1 MKGVQIMNAI
11 KTKAMGIASKVTG
24 SKVYK
29 AVEKTAVAG
38 SVALMGI
45 GVSAMNT
52 FAAEIDNT
60 IQNEIV
66 VNTAD
71 ILNKAQP
78 FITPAITIL
87 CCVGGMKLG
96 MRFLRSSMH

>member
-1 MKGVQIMNAI
+1 MNITNVKGKLFAVADKFIN
-11 KTKAMGIASKVTG
+11 

-29 AVEKTAVAG
+29 GVERCAVTASAALTSAG
-38 SVALMGI
+38 VMS
-45 GVSAMNT
+45 VSA
-52 FAAEIDNT
+52 FAAESDNT
-60 IQNEIV
+60 ALNSIT

>member
-1 MKGVQIMNAI
+1 MSITSI
-11 KTKAMGIASKVTG
+11 RTKVSAFADKVSN

-29 AVEKTAVAG
+29 IVERGAVVG
-38 SVALMGI
+38 SAALMSVGI
-45 GVSAMNT
+45 SAVNAFAVDEFSVSV
-52 FAAEIDNT
+52 D
-60 IQNEIV
+60 
-66 VNTAD
+66 TAD

>member
-1 MKGVQIMNAI
+1 MNTNI
-11 KTKAMGIASKVTG
+11 KSKLFSVADKVTN

-29 AVEKTAVAG
+29 GIEKVAVTASA
-38 SVALMGI
+38 ALMTA
-45 GVSAMNT
+45 GVSAMSA

-78 FITPAITIL
+78 FITPAITVL

>member
-1 MKGVQIMNAI
+1 MNITNVKGKLCAVAD
-11 KTKAMGIASKVTG
+11 KVTN

-29 AVEKTAVAG
+29 GIERCAVVG
-38 SVALMGI
+38 SAALMSV

-52 FAAEIDNT
+52 FAVDADNT
-60 IQNEIV
+60 IANSIS

>member
-1 MKGVQIMNAI
+1 MSA
-11 KTKAMGIASKVTG
+11 
-24 SKVYK
+24 
-29 AVEKTAVAG
+29 
-38 SVALMGI
+38 
-45 GVSAMNT
+45 GVSAISA
-52 FAAEIDNT
+52 FAVDADNT
-60 IQNEIV
+60 LQNAITV
-66 VNTAD
+66 DTAD